1 MTTLLTSV
9 CKYSM
14 IIVMILYTVLAFWSL
29 RYKSVENMRG
39 CYWGMNLLTFSF
51 LTLGFAVIAV
61 KERSILI
68 VGYYAAIMLYFMVY
82 LLVYRHMYKKA
93 NLALLSHML
102 MFLSIGFILL
112 TRLNS
117 KQSIKQYIIVVG
129 SSVLTLIVPKMFA
142 KLKAARNWAI
152 VMGIIGILM
161 LGIVLVLGKITRGAN
176 LYINLGFFSFQ
187 PSEFVK
193 ISFVLLIAVLLRE
206 RTDIKRV
213 LLSAVIAAVHGII
226 LVASRDLGAALIFFV
241 SYLMMLLS
249 AFLPASQRII
259 CLPMCVC
266 VFRHGFIHL
275 LIFTEKEI
283 RLEIPCLELEQ
294 ADGSDR
300 DFTKD
305 SHLKHQRLSWTVSLQ
320 QSARSLAVLL
330 AFV

>member
-112 TRLNS
+112 TRLNP

-187 PSEFVK
+187 PSRF
-193 ISFVLLIAVLLRE
+193 
-206 RTDIKRV
+206 
-213 LLSAVIAAVHGII
+213 
-226 LVASRDLGAALIFFV
+226 
-241 SYLMMLLS
+241 MN
-249 AFLPASQRII
+249 
-259 CLPMCVC
+259 
-266 VFRHGFIHL
+266 
-275 LIFTEKEI
+275 
-283 RLEIPCLELEQ
+283 
-294 ADGSDR
+294 
-300 DFTKD
+300 
-305 SHLKHQRLSWTVSLQ
+305 KHTYC
-320 QSARSLAVLL
+320 
-330 AFV
+330 

>member
-112 TRLNS
+112 TRLNP

-226 LVASRDLGAALIFFV
+226 RCLKRPWCCTHFLCFLLDDVICGNETESLSFYWIDCRLFCLHRSVLSVCPCACACSDMAS
-241 SYLMMLLS
+241 S
-249 AFLPASQRII
+249 I
-259 CLPMCVC
+259 C
-266 VFRHGFIHL
+266 
-275 LIFTEKEI
+275 
-283 RLEIPCLELEQ
+283 
-294 ADGSDR
+294 
-300 DFTKD
+300 
-305 SHLKHQRLSWTVSLQ
+305 
-320 QSARSLAVLL
+320 
-330 AFV
+330 